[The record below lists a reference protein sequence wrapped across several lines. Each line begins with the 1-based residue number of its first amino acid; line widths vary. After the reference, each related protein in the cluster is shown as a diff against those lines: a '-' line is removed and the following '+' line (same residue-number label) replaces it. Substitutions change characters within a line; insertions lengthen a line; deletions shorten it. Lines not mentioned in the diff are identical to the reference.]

1 MQTIVVNYYE
11 SVIVNTVV
19 SEMLIGSE
27 SYDGIGS
34 ALLPQF
40 SHEHD
45 VFYTKQFIS
54 RSNHVWKLVQVSTVS
69 DYGKCPVV
77 YAVTLMAHVPSSA
90 EEFLSQ
96 TMKKIKKPA
105 SAILRPGT
113 LVEVDYGFFQSVGKA
128 NCDVRTNKRFPD
140 TLQKPEIHKRRLA
153 VVVKVSDK
161 NRVQVAPV
169 TSGGTAADKSQ
180 FKLEEAT
187 TDKLPRYK
195 NSNSDSTVLCGLIST
210 VSVQRIL
217 PPASYFPNGQGK
229 GRNTQYPVALSATE
243 RKQLKVCLL
252 HGLGLL
258 EYVPKI
264 DFDLIKTQKEQFEA
278 EVETLNAEKL
288 ALTSELVLLKDSNEL
303 AEMWARQMGV
313 TVAGAVKEMRQ
324 EKARKG
330 KETS

>member
-19 SEMLIGSE
+19 SKTFIGSE
-27 SYDGIGS
+27 SYDDIGS
-34 ALLPQF
+34 ALLPQM
-40 SHEHD
+40 SQEHD

-54 RSNHVWKLVQVSTVS
+54 RSNHVWKLVEVSMVS
-69 DYGKCPVV
+69 DYDKRPVV
-77 YAVTLMAHVPSSA
+77 YAVTLAAHLPSSA

-105 SAILRPGT
+105 SAILRPGA
-113 LVEVDYGFFQSVGKA
+113 LVEVDYGFFQAVGKA

-161 NRVQVAPV
+161 NRVQVVPV
-169 TSGGTAADKSQ
+169 TSGGNLADKSQ
-180 FKLEEAT
+180 FNLEEAT

-217 PPASYFPNGQGK
+217 PPTSYFPNGQGK
-229 GRNTQYPVALSATE
+229 GRNTQYPVALSAAE

-258 EYVPKI
+258 EYVLKA
-264 DFDLIKTQKEQFEA
+264 DFDLIKIEKEQFEA
-278 EVETLNAEKL
+278 GVETLKVENLLL
-288 ALTSELVLLKDSNEL
+288 ASELVSLRDTTEL
-303 AEMWARQMGV
+303 AEMWASQMGV
-313 TVAGAVKEMRQ
+313 TVADAVKEMLQ
-324 EKARKG
+324 EKARKA
-330 KETS
+330 K